1 MIKKLTLTI
10 VACFAAIS
18 FATAGN
24 PEIKHLT
31 QTDSGFY
38 ADKEVTLS
46 TFSASIFNDS
56 NRSNTDVNFGGGM
69 EVKYFMN
76 RNFGLGIEAFGVNGD
91 GTATGA
97 ALATATFRL
106 PINDSR
112 FAPYVFV
119 GGGTTFGGG
128 NGFEDNDAKA
138 MGQIG
143 VGLETRVTP
152 NVGITVDVS
161 ENIINNSDNATMVR
175 AGLNLAF

>member
-1 MIKKLTLTI
+1 MKKLLFTV

-24 PEIKHLT
+24 PEVKRVT

-38 ADKEVTLS
+38 VSNEVTVS
-46 TFSASIFNDS
+46 TFSASIFSDS
-56 NRSNTDVNFGGGM
+56 DRDNTDVNFGGGM

-112 FAPYVFV
+112 FAPYIFI

-128 NGFEDNDAKA
+128 NGFEDNDARA
-138 MGQIG
+138 MGTVG
-143 VGLETRVTP
+143 LGLETRVTP
-152 NVGITVDVS
+152 NVGVIVDVS
-161 ENIINNSDNATMVR
+161 ENIINNSDNATMIR